1 MVAANSDVT
10 LIDGAPAATVPVT
23 DRGLHYGDGLFE
35 TIAVVDGRPCLWDR
49 HLARLRHGCRRLA
62 IPCPETDLLL
72 DEALSLTGG
81 LARAVLKVI
90 VTRGD
95 GGRGYRPPRPA
106 TPRRVLRVSAWPDYP
121 ESWGSA
127 GVRVR
132 YCQTRLGHQ
141 PLLAGLKHLNRLEQV
156 LARAE
161 WDDPD
166 VAEGLMLD
174 PDGQL
179 IEGTQTNLFA
189 IAGGR
194 LLTPPLDRCGVA
206 GVVRGLVLDLA
217 RGLGLPVAEEPLDP
231 ARLERA
237 DGLFLTSSLAPL
249 WPVRELAGRPFDPA
263 GVPPELAAAVLA
275 AAFRP

>member
-1 MVAANSDVT
+1 MSAASPDVT
-10 LIDGAPAATVPVT
+10 LIDGVPAGLVPVA
-23 DRGLHYGDGLFE
+23 DRGLNYGDGLFE
-35 TIAVVDGRPCLWDR
+35 TIAIVDGRPCLWER
-49 HLARLRHGCRRLA
+49 HLARLRAGCERLA
-62 IPCPETDLLL
+62 IPPPVPGMLAA
-72 DEALSLTGG
+72 EARSLSHGHD
-81 LARAVLKVI
+81 RAILKLV

-95 GGRGYRPPRPA
+95 GGRGYRPPKPA
-106 TPRRVLRVSAWPDYP
+106 TPRRILRITPWPDYP
-121 ESWGSA
+121 DCWRSQ

-132 YCQTRLGHQ
+132 YCQTGLGQQ

-174 PDGQL
+174 PDGRV

-189 IAGGR
+189 IEGGR
-194 LLTPPLDRCGVA
+194 LLTPLLDRCGVA
-206 GVVRGLVLDLA
+206 GVVRGLVIDLA
-217 RGLGLPVAEEPLDP
+217 AGLGLPVAEEPLDS

-237 DGLFLTSSLAPL
+237 EALFLTSSLAPL

-263 GVPPELAAAVLA
+263 GVPCELAAAVLA